1 LLQARL
7 TEAGVGNGEGSG
19 AHGRPVRR
27 PPAPASILTKAAAL
41 APKMDRW
48 TLLAAFLLLGYGF
61 GGRTFA
67 YVGIPPAKIFIG
79 DVALACFIAF
89 HPRAIVGR
97 WVNALTK
104 SLPLST
110 LAWMLLL
117 FVFYGFAE
125 VVRGVLLG
133 YPPITAVE
141 NFVFNVYPLYLF
153 LGIWAGTQYPE
164 LLLKLVRI
172 MAWGSAIYGPLYLL
186 VLHNV
191 QVTLPGSDG
200 VPLFSQAGGGS
211 FTILSLLCLERKPSR
226 YWFPIGVSAFM
237 LLATQ
242 VRAEWL
248 GFVLALLV
256 WGILGRKMD
265 RVFLIGG
272 LVIALLA
279 VGWVA
284 DVKLPSTA
292 ERGGAISSREI
303 VARGVAAVSPDAAEE
318 YTSNRNAAFYAG
330 TITWRTKWW
339 HAIWDSV
346 HEDVPNTLFGHGYGY
361 PLKDLV
367 SYLKGMDIRTP
378 HSVFYYALGYTGW
391 IGVGL
396 FFGFQFVLAW
406 LLWRAYKF
414 TRQPIGLV
422 FWTLTLS
429 SAFFGNFFETPA
441 GAISFYLFVG
451 IMIVPGLRRIP
462 IIPQRFE
469 IRKSP
474 GRRAAQRLTVP
485 MRSWRKPQEPLVSKG
500 N

>member
-1 LLQARL
+1 MD
-7 TEAGVGNGEGSG
+7 NGKGFS
-19 AHGRPVRR
+19 APRPAVRR
-27 PPAPASILTKAAAL
+27 PPKRPSLAARAAAL
-41 APKMDRW
+41 APKMDKW
-48 TLLAAFLLLGYGF
+48 SLLAAFLLLGYSF

-67 YVGIPPAKIFIG
+67 YLGIPSAKIFIG
-79 DVALACFIAF
+79 DVALAAVIFF

-97 WVNALTK
+97 WVDALTK
-104 SLPLST
+104 SVPLSGM
-110 LAWMLLL
+110 AWVLLL
-117 FVFYGFAE
+117 FMFYGFSE

-133 YPPITAVE
+133 YPPIIAVE

-153 LGIWAGTQYPE
+153 LGIWAGSRNPD

-172 MAWGSAIYGPLYLL
+172 LAWGSAIYGPLYLL
-186 VLHNV
+186 VLSKI
-191 QVTLPGSDG
+191 QITLPGSDG

-211 FTILSLLCLERKPSR
+211 FTILSLLCLERKPAR
-226 YWFPIGVSAFM
+226 YWFPIGVGAFM

-248 GFVLALLV
+248 GFTLALLV

-265 RVFLIGG
+265 RVVLIAG

-292 ERGGAISSREI
+292 ERGGAVSSREI
-303 VARGVAAVSPDAAEE
+303 LARGVAAVSPEAAEE
-318 YTSNRNAAFYAG
+318 YTNNQNAAFYAG

-346 HEDVPNTLFGHGYGY
+346 HEDVPDTLFGHAYGY
-361 PLKDLV
+361 PLKGLV

-391 IGVGL
+391 IGVAL
-396 FFGFQFVLAW
+396 FFGFQSVIAW

-422 FWTLTLS
+422 FWILTMS
-429 SAFFGNFFETPA
+429 SAFFGNFFETPPS
-441 GAISFYLFVG
+441 AISFYLFIG
-451 IMIVPGLRRIP
+451 IMIVPGLRRTSS
-462 IIPQRFE
+462 IPQRFE
-469 IRKSP
+469 IRRFP

-485 MRSWRKPQEPLVSKG
+485 MRNWRDQPQAPLASKG
-500 N
+500 INSPQ

>member
-1 LLQARL
+1 METGGGRS
-7 TEAGVGNGEGSG
+7 TAGRFAPPE
-19 AHGRPVRR
+19 PRR
-27 PPAPASILTKAAAL
+27 PTLREKATQL
-41 APKMDRW
+41 VPKMDMW
-48 TLLAAFLLLGYGF
+48 SLLAAFLLLGYGF

-67 YVGIPPAKIFIG
+67 YLGIPPAKIFIG
-79 DVALACFIAF
+79 EVVLACFLFF
-89 HPRAIVGR
+89 HPRAILGR
-97 WVNALTK
+97 WADALMR
-104 SLPLST
+104 SVPLSG
-110 LAWMLLL
+110 LAWVLLL

-125 VVRGVLLG
+125 VVRGILLG
-133 YPPITAVE
+133 FSPIVAVQ

-153 LGIWAGTQYPE
+153 LGMWAGARHPD

-186 VLHNV
+186 FLHNI
-191 QVTLPGSDG
+191 QITLPGSDG

-226 YWFPIGVSAFM
+226 YWLPIGVAAFM

-248 GFVLALLV
+248 GFTLALLV
-256 WGILGRKMD
+256 WGMLGRKMD

-292 ERGGAISSREI
+292 ERGGAVSSREI

-318 YTSNRNAAFYAG
+318 YTSNRNASFYAG

-346 HEDVPNTLFGHGYGY
+346 HEDVPTTLVGHGYGY

-378 HSVFYYALGYTGW
+378 HSVFYYALGYSGW
-391 IGVGL
+391 VGVAL
-396 FFGFQFVLAW
+396 FFGFQSVLAW

-441 GAISFYLFVG
+441 GAISFYLFIG
-451 IMIVPGLRRIP
+451 MMIVPGLRRIP
-462 IIPQRFE
+462 IFPLHLE
-469 IRKSP
+469 IRRFP
-474 GRRAAQRLTVP
+474 NRRATKKLTIP
-485 MRSWRKPQEPLVSKG
+485 MRSWRRQPASFVSPDSK
-500 N
+500 